1 MDIVRV
7 SALLGLLLHA
17 LRFDYYGKSAV
28 GMCMSKLEGKP
39 GYYLLVGIIGV
50 LGALFTI
57 GFYVLYLLI
66 WKETLFVLRFMD
78 WLYFVFAFLALAVSL
93 VLVKFFAESKIT
105 GSGTH
110 TVLETYHLKNGEIS
124 VADSLVKPLA
134 SIFTLGFGGSAG
146 PEGPSLLIG
155 GGLASNIARLFKVR
169 IHRIRRIFVAGAVA
183 GLTAVFRTPLT
194 GILFA
199 LEIPYK
205 NDLDME
211 SFIEASIA
219 TIPSYL
225 VAVLIL
231 GSERL
236 FGSVQAVPI
245 ALNDIGLSLLLGLLC
260 GLYAIFF
267 TKLFSLTGNFSGVL
281 RNKVGNVGLVAIGAV
296 LLGAIGYFS
305 FYSVGVGL
313 DFVGEIVRGTSFTVA
328 VALGIILLKTIA
340 TSVTLNFGGSGGLFF
355 PTIVIGAGIGY
366 AFSVT
371 TGSSFVLLFVAVGI
385 AALLS
390 GTHKILLTP
399 TAFVVE
405 TLGGIYAIPALIA
418 SGVSYLVSGK
428 YSFYQLQP
436 QTRLKAE
443 ELAIERFYFK
453 AKRSMPDKLQ
463 ATVANEFMTIQPI
476 SIHVGVTAKEALEIF
491 EKMRLRVLPLTDE
504 KRHVIGVVTL
514 EDLGNVDAKHRGIA
528 LSEVLMHK
536 PLIVEEE
543 TSLGEIAEL
552 MMEKGEDHVFVINNK
567 EELIGVIAGIDV
579 VRKILELSA

>member
-1 MDIVRV
+1 
-7 SALLGLLLHA
+7 
-17 LRFDYYGKSAV
+17 
-28 GMCMSKLEGKP
+28 MSKLEGKP

-50 LGALFTI
+50 LGGVSTI
-57 GFYVLYLLI
+57 GFYALYLLI
-66 WKETLFVLRFMD
+66 WNETLFVLRLVN
-78 WLYFVFAFLALAVSL
+78 WLYFVFAFLALAVSF

-124 VADSLVKPLA
+124 LADSLVKPLA
-134 SIFTLGFGGSAG
+134 SVFTMGFGGSAG

-155 GGLASNIARLFKVR
+155 GGLASNIARFVRVR
-169 IHRIRRIFVAGAVA
+169 IQNVRRIFVAGAVA

-205 NDLDME
+205 RDLDME
-211 SFIEASIA
+211 SFVEASIA

-236 FGSVQAVPI
+236 FGNVQAVPI
-245 ALNDIGLSLLLGLLC
+245 TLNDIWLSLLLGLLC

-267 TKLFSLTGNFSGVL
+267 TKLFSLAGNFSGLL
-281 RNKVGNVGLVAIGAV
+281 RNKVGNVGLVVFGAAV
-296 LLGAIGYFS
+296 LGAIGYFS

-328 VALGIILLKTIA
+328 LVLGIILLKTIA
-340 TSVTLNFGGSGGLFF
+340 TSITLNFGGSGGLFF

-366 AFSVT
+366 AFSVV
-371 TGSSFVLLFVAVGI
+371 TGSSFVLLFVAVGM

-418 SGVSYLVSGK
+418 SGVSYLVSGR

-436 QTRLKAE
+436 RTRLETE
-443 ELAIERFYFK
+443 ELAVERFYFK

-463 ATVANEFMTIQPI
+463 ATVAKEFMTIQPV
-476 SIHVGVTAKEALEIF
+476 SIHVGVTVKDALQVL
-491 EKMRLRVLPLTDE
+491 EKMRLRVLPLIDE
-504 KRHVIGVVTL
+504 RKHVIGAVTL
-514 EDLGNVDAKHRGIA
+514 EDLGNVDAKHGGIA
-528 LSEVLMHK
+528 LSEVLMRR
-536 PLIVEEE
+536 PLIVDEE
-543 TSLGEIAEL
+543 TSLGKIAEL
-552 MMEKGEDHVFVINNK
+552 MMEKGEDHVFVVDNQ
-567 EELIGVIAGIDV
+567 EELVGVVAGIDV
-579 VRKILELSA
+579 VRKIMELSA